1 MLSYSELQSDECLS
15 KMIKKAYVDT
25 LGKEIKELIETIDIQ
40 RTKIEE
46 LEIHNNQL
54 EQKIENYNIQLNS
67 TEYKVALAI
76 KGMMRMEAINT
87 VESHTPSI
95 VKKQVMKH
103 LDIKTETK
111 GYYEEYSGQTD
122 HYHESSSSVEWH

>member
-1 MLSYSELQSDECLS
+1 MLSYSELQTDECLS
-15 KMIKKAYVDT
+15 KMIKKAYKDS
-25 LGKEIKELIETIDIQ
+25 LGKEIKELIKTIQTQ
-40 RTKIEE
+40 RTKINE
-46 LEIHNNQL
+46 LEIHKNEL
-54 EQKIENYNIQLNS
+54 EQKIENYNVQLNS
-67 TEYKVALAI
+67 PEYKVALAI